1 MCPLNLQRRRERER
15 ERSRRARSNVL
26 GSIGPATREG
36 RQVVTGL
43 TLFVRL
49 LPWSTSFSEFFLF
62 CYDFNGAG
70 ACLLRVLLR
79 HSTANRSSGR
89 TSDDCTVYYVV
100 CVVRTEYL
108 LMSNL
113 ILCYQDVPYLK
124 LNHELFR
131 YEMLS
136 FDQSQPRVVLLCRC
150 GVGFRI
156 PMAISVRE
164 EARSPFQAP
173 WMRQAS
179 RGVSP
184 QVTGLRPQSIRGQDF
199 VPHRTG
205 YLPSR
210 FRSAQS
216 APLDSYLLLH

>member
-1 MCPLNLQRRRERER
+1 MLAKGTSASQHSKPPIFRTYERR
-15 ERSRRARSNVL
+15 L
-26 GSIGPATREG
+26 
-36 RQVVTGL
+36 
-43 TLFVRL
+43 
-49 LPWSTSFSEFFLF
+49 
-62 CYDFNGAG
+62 
-70 ACLLRVLLR
+70 
-79 HSTANRSSGR
+79 
-89 TSDDCTVYYVV
+89 YVV

-136 FDQSQPRVVLLCRC
+136 VDQSQPRVVLLCRC

-199 VPHRTG
+199 VPHRVPGTVAFPVCAVCTAG
-205 YLPSR
+205 LVRVRYETCRL
-210 FRSAQS
+210 FCI
-216 APLDSYLLLH
+216 